1 MNKFIILGI
10 SIFVLLIIFL
20 IIIVVISKNKIKE
33 AMIPL
38 DIAKEKINDYL
49 RKKYKLYKEITKFI
63 KDNLSIKEDAF
74 NNFLSFNAKECT
86 QEELLSLL
94 DKTTDEINEYVDN
107 YDELLKNQDF
117 LKLKKEL
124 YDLEINLE
132 ATSEYYNNKITIYN
146 SLKDSAPTSIC
157 TKFFEFEDYQKVEFD
172 KKEIARL
179 INLN

>member
-20 IIIVVISKNKIKE
+20 IIIVIISKNKIKE

-74 NNFLSFNAKECT
+74 NNFLSFNAKIPNY
-86 QEELLSLL
+86 ELLSLL

-132 ATSEYYNNKITIYN
+132 ATSEYYNNKINIYN